1 MKDKLTKK
9 NIKSIISII
18 GTSLFIG
25 LCTVGIIKAAA
36 SYNYGS
42 AVPSQNLYFANRK
55 EIFSIFGAKSEVFL
69 P

>member
-1 MKDKLTKK
+1 MKKILKNTKR
-9 NIKSIISII
+9 
-18 GTSLFIG
+18 LMVVVAVVLLAG
-25 LCTVGIIKAAA
+25 LCTAGIINAAGN
-36 SYNYGS
+36 YNYGS